1 MKSKLHEFI
10 VVGVGIVLSVFIL
23 VPSNVT
29 SKLFTKSQSTKTIMN
44 NNVSTT
50 QGVKDIKKLEQ
61 KNVLNI
67 EEKINQIRKKE
78 PDESNFKSI
87 FSNSVIMGDSI
98 SESLAEYDILE
109 KSSVVAYKGRN
120 TESALGDV
128 KTIINL
134 QPQKVFMTYGMNDLL
149 LFNGNAKTFVEHY
162 EKLINAVKKG
172 LPNSQIYVCSVLP
185 VQQIAINE
193 NSAFKNYPKFNIAL
207 EDMCK
212 NLDITYIKT
221 DDLLDGHSE
230 YYEPDGIHMKMNF
243 YPSWLNRLY
252 DKEIKDIK
260 SKEVIKMKKNITKI
274 LVSMALACSLLLSG
288 CSREITMSVDQIGS
302 ELKSEIDTKNMEVGT
317 DKSLRRYFG
326 INANDLDGYVLYVP
340 KSNMDVDEL
349 LIAKVKDES
358 MIDSVE
364 ESIEDRVNRQLESF
378 NGYGVEQTALLENYE
393 LKINGKYIFYTVG
406 ENAEQVKEAYT
417 KIIKK

>member
-1 MKSKLHEFI
+1 
-10 VVGVGIVLSVFIL
+10 
-23 VPSNVT
+23 
-29 SKLFTKSQSTKTIMN
+29 
-44 NNVSTT
+44 
-50 QGVKDIKKLEQ
+50 
-61 KNVLNI
+61 
-67 EEKINQIRKKE
+67 
-78 PDESNFKSI
+78 
-87 FSNSVIMGDSI
+87 
-98 SESLAEYDILE
+98 
-109 KSSVVAYKGRN
+109 
-120 TESALGDV
+120 
-128 KTIINL
+128 
-134 QPQKVFMTYGMNDLL
+134 
-149 LFNGNAKTFVEHY
+149 
-162 EKLINAVKKG
+162 
-172 LPNSQIYVCSVLP
+172 
-185 VQQIAINE
+185 
-193 NSAFKNYPKFNIAL
+193 
-207 EDMCK
+207 
-212 NLDITYIKT
+212 
-221 DDLLDGHSE
+221 
-230 YYEPDGIHMKMNF
+230 
-243 YPSWLNRLY
+243 
-252 DKEIKDIK
+252 
-260 SKEVIKMKKNITKI
+260 MKKNITKI

-302 ELKSEIDTKNMEVGT
+302 ELKSEIDTKNMEVGN